1 MVILEINLGNREKT
15 FTNNTLQECVEV
27 FFTDY
32 VEAIHEVVECKT
44 YEGSNPN
51 ESMTINGN
59 KSCQAWL
66 KQIKQGVI
74 GEKDEK

>member
-1 MVILEINLGNREKT
+1 MVILEINLGNRQKT
-15 FTNNTLQECVEV
+15 FTDKTLQECVET

-32 VEAIHEVVECKT
+32 EEALPEVIECKT

-51 ESMTINGN
+51 ESMAISGN
-59 KSCQAWL
+59 TSCQAWL

>member
-1 MVILEINLGNREKT
+1 MVILEINLGTRDKT
-15 FTNNTLQECVEV
+15 FTDKTLQDCVET
-27 FFTDY
+27 FFSDY
-32 VEAIHEVVECKT
+32 GEAIHEVIECKT

-59 KSCQAWL
+59 TSCQAWL